1 MNLSL
6 NRPQIRI
13 GINNQQYAIAMSI
26 LRHKGRKFKMKNLEN
41 NKVNIAGVICSD
53 FNYSHTLCGEKF
65 YIADLE
71 VERTSGKSDIIP
83 IMVSDRMI
91 KIEDLTGVSVEIL
104 GQFRSYNKNID
115 GKTKLLL
122 TVFVLEIEV
131 LENFTYNNN
140 NVELIGYLCKE
151 PIYRKTPLGREIVD
165 ILLAVNRQCRKTDYI
180 PCICWG
186 RNARYVGDL
195 SVGTKISIA
204 GRIQSRTFL
213 KKIDEETTEERVAY
227 ELSASK
233 VEVIEESEE

>member
-1 MNLSL
+1 
-6 NRPQIRI
+6 
-13 GINNQQYAIAMSI
+13 
-26 LRHKGRKFKMKNLEN
+26 MKNLDN

-53 FNYSHTLCGEKF
+53 FKYSHTLCGEKF

-91 KIEDLTGVSVEIL
+91 KIEDLTCISVEIT
-104 GQFRSYNKNID
+104 GQFRSYNKHID
-115 GKTKLLL
+115 GKSKLLL
-122 TVFVLEIEV
+122 TVFALEIEV

-140 NVELIGYLCKE
+140 NVELIGYICKE
-151 PIYRKTPLGREIVD
+151 PIYRTTPLGKEISD
-165 ILLAVNRQCRKTDYI
+165 IFVAVNRYYGKSDYI

-186 RNARYVGDL
+186 RNARYVGNL
-195 SVGTKISIA
+195 PIGTKISIA
-204 GRIQSRTFL
+204 GRVQSRTFL

-233 VEVIEESEE
+233 VEVVEESGE

>member
-1 MNLSL
+1 
-6 NRPQIRI
+6 
-13 GINNQQYAIAMSI
+13 
-26 LRHKGRKFKMKNLEN
+26 MKNLEN

-65 YIADLE
+65 YIAYLE

-104 GQFRSYNKNID
+104 GQFRSYNLHID
-115 GKTKLLL
+115 GKSKLLL
-122 TVFVLEIEV
+122 TVFALEIEF
-131 LENFTYNNN
+131 LENIMYNNN
-140 NVELIGYLCKE
+140 NIELIGYICKE
-151 PIYRKTPLGREIVD
+151 PIYRTTPLGKEISDV
-165 ILLAVNRQCRKTDYI
+165 LLAVNRSYGKSDYI

-186 RNARYVGDL
+186 RNARYVGNL
-195 SVGTKISIA
+195 PIGTKISIA
-204 GRIQSRTFL
+204 GRLQSRTFL

-233 VEVIEESEE
+233 VEVVEESGE

>member
-1 MNLSL
+1 
-6 NRPQIRI
+6 
-13 GINNQQYAIAMSI
+13 
-26 LRHKGRKFKMKNLEN
+26 MKNLEN
-41 NKVNIAGVICSD
+41 NQVNIAGVICSD
-53 FNYSHTLCGEKF
+53 FKYSHTLCGEKF

-91 KIEDLTGVSVEIL
+91 NIEDLTGVSVEIT

-122 TVFVLEIEV
+122 TVFVLEIEF

-140 NVELIGYLCKE
+140 NVELIGYICKE
-151 PIYRKTPLGREIVD
+151 PIYRTTPLGKEIADVFV
-165 ILLAVNRQCRKTDYI
+165 AVNRDYGKSDYI

-186 RNARYVGDL
+186 RNARYVGNLDI
-195 SVGTKISIA
+195 GTKISIA
-204 GRIQSRTFL
+204 GRLQSRTFL

-233 VEVIEESEE
+233 VEVVEESGE

>member
-1 MNLSL
+1 
-6 NRPQIRI
+6 
-13 GINNQQYAIAMSI
+13 
-26 LRHKGRKFKMKNLEN
+26 MKNLEN

-91 KIEDLTGVSVEIL
+91 KIEDLTGVAVEIT
-104 GQFRSYNKNID
+104 GQFRSYNKHID
-115 GKTKLLL
+115 GKSKLVL
-122 TVFVLEIEV
+122 TVFVYEIEV
-131 LENFTYNNN
+131 LENVMYNNN
-140 NVELIGYLCKE
+140 NVELIGYICKE
-151 PIYRKTPLGREIVD
+151 PIYRKTPLGREIADV
-165 ILLAVNRQCRKTDYI
+165 LLAVNRQCGKSDYI

-186 RNARYVGDL
+186 RNARYVGNL
-195 SVGTKISIA
+195 PIGTKISIA
-204 GRIQSRTFL
+204 GRVQSRTFL

-233 VEVIEESEE
+233 VEVVEESEE

>member
-1 MNLSL
+1 
-6 NRPQIRI
+6 
-13 GINNQQYAIAMSI
+13 
-26 LRHKGRKFKMKNLEN
+26 MKNLEN

-91 KIEDLTGVSVEIL
+91 KIEDLTGVSVEIT
-104 GQFRSYNKNID
+104 GQFRSYNKHID
-115 GKTKLLL
+115 GKSKLLL
-122 TVFVLEIEV
+122 KVFVCEIEV
-131 LENFTYNNN
+131 LENVMYNNN
-140 NVELIGYLCKE
+140 DVELVGYICKE
-151 PIYRKTPLGREIVD
+151 PIYRTTPLGKEIADVFV
-165 ILLAVNRQCRKTDYI
+165 AVNRDYGKSDYI

-186 RNARYVGDL
+186 RNARYVGNL
-195 SVGTKISIA
+195 AIGTKISIS
-204 GRIQSRTFL
+204 GRLQSRTFL

-233 VEVIEESEE
+233 VEVVEESEE

>member
-1 MNLSL
+1 
-6 NRPQIRI
+6 
-13 GINNQQYAIAMSI
+13 
-26 LRHKGRKFKMKNLEN
+26 MKNLDN

-53 FNYSHTLCGEKF
+53 FKYSHTLCGEKF

-91 KIEDLTGVSVEIL
+91 KIEDLTGVAVEIS

-122 TVFVLEIEV
+122 TVFVLEIEF

-140 NVELIGYLCKE
+140 NVELIGYICKE
-151 PIYRKTPLGREIVD
+151 PIYRTTPLGKEIADVFV
-165 ILLAVNRQCRKTDYI
+165 AVNRYYGKSDYI

-195 SVGTKISIA
+195 DIGTKISIA
-204 GRIQSRTFL
+204 GRLQSRTYL
-213 KKIDEETTEERVAY
+213 KKIDEETTEERIAY

-233 VEVIEESEE
+233 VEAVEESEENQ

>member
-1 MNLSL
+1 
-6 NRPQIRI
+6 
-13 GINNQQYAIAMSI
+13 
-26 LRHKGRKFKMKNLEN
+26 MKNLEN

-91 KIEDLTGVSVEIL
+91 KIEDLTGVAVEIL
-104 GQFRSYNKNID
+104 GQFRSYNKHID
-115 GKTKLLL
+115 GKSKLLL
-122 TVFVLEIEV
+122 TVFALEIEF
-131 LENFTYNNN
+131 LENVMYNNN
-140 NVELIGYLCKE
+140 NVELVGYICKE
-151 PIYRKTPLGREIVD
+151 PIYRTTPLGKEIADV
-165 ILLAVNRQCRKTDYI
+165 LLAVNRSYGKSDYI

-186 RNARYVGDL
+186 RNARYVGNLD
-195 SVGTKISIA
+195 VGTKISIA
-204 GRIQSRTFL
+204 GRLQSRTFL

-233 VEVIEESEE
+233 VEVVEESGE

>member
-1 MNLSL
+1 
-6 NRPQIRI
+6 
-13 GINNQQYAIAMSI
+13 
-26 LRHKGRKFKMKNLEN
+26 MKNLEN

-71 VERTSGKSDIIP
+71 VERRSGKSDIIP

-91 KIEDLTGVSVEIL
+91 KIEDLTGVAVEIL
-104 GQFRSYNKNID
+104 GQFRSYNKHID
-115 GKTKLLL
+115 GKSKLLL
-122 TVFVLEIEV
+122 TVFALEIEV

-140 NVELIGYLCKE
+140 NVELVGYICKE
-151 PIYRKTPLGREIVD
+151 PIYRTTPLGKEIADV
-165 ILLAVNRQCRKTDYI
+165 LLAVNRSYGKSDYI

-186 RNARYVGDL
+186 RNARYVGNL
-195 SVGTKISIA
+195 EIGTKISIS
-204 GRIQSRTFL
+204 GRLQSRTFL

-233 VEVIEESEE
+233 VEVVEESGE

>member
-1 MNLSL
+1 
-6 NRPQIRI
+6 
-13 GINNQQYAIAMSI
+13 
-26 LRHKGRKFKMKNLEN
+26 MKNLEN

-104 GQFRSYNKNID
+104 GQFRSYNKRID
-115 GKTKLLL
+115 EKTKLLL
-122 TVFVLEIEV
+122 TVFVYEIEV
-131 LENFTYNNN
+131 LENFIYNNN
-140 NVELIGYLCKE
+140 NVELIGYICKE
-151 PIYRKTPLGREIVD
+151 PIHRMTPLGREIAD
-165 ILLAVNRQCRKTDYI
+165 FLLAVNRQCGKSDYI

-186 RNARYVGDL
+186 RNARYVGNLD
-195 SVGTKISIA
+195 VGTKISIA
-204 GRIQSRTFL
+204 GRLQSRTFL

-233 VEVIEESEE
+233 VEVVEESEE

>member
-1 MNLSL
+1 
-6 NRPQIRI
+6 
-13 GINNQQYAIAMSI
+13 
-26 LRHKGRKFKMKNLEN
+26 MKNLEN

-53 FNYSHTLCGEKF
+53 FKYSHTLCGEKF

-91 KIEDLTGVSVEIL
+91 KIEDLTGVSVEIT

-122 TVFVLEIEV
+122 TVFVLEIEF

-140 NVELIGYLCKE
+140 NVELIGYICKE
-151 PIYRKTPLGREIVD
+151 PIYRTTPLGKEIADVFV
-165 ILLAVNRQCRKTDYI
+165 AVNRDYGKSDYI

-186 RNARYVGDL
+186 RNARYVGNLDI
-195 SVGTKISIA
+195 GTKISIA
-204 GRIQSRTFL
+204 GRLQSRTFL

-233 VEVIEESEE
+233 VEAVEESGE

>member
-1 MNLSL
+1 
-6 NRPQIRI
+6 
-13 GINNQQYAIAMSI
+13 
-26 LRHKGRKFKMKNLEN
+26 MKNLEN
-41 NKVNIAGVICSD
+41 NKVNIAGVICGD
-53 FNYSHTLCGEKF
+53 FTYSHTLCGEKF

-83 IMVSDRMI
+83 IMVSDRLI
-91 KIEDLTGVSVEIL
+91 KIEDLTGVSVEIT

-213 KKIDEETTEERVAY
+213 KKIDEDTTEERVAY

-233 VEVIEESEE
+233 VEVIEESEENQWKQQ

>member
-1 MNLSL
+1 
-6 NRPQIRI
+6 
-13 GINNQQYAIAMSI
+13 MSI
-26 LRHKGRKFKMKNLEN
+26 LRHTERKFKMKNLEN

-91 KIEDLTGVSVEIL
+91 KIEDLTGVSVEIT
-104 GQFRSYNKNID
+104 GQFRSYNKHID
-115 GKTKLLL
+115 GKSKLLL
-122 TVFVLEIEV
+122 TVFALEIEF
-131 LENFTYNNN
+131 LENVMYNNN
-140 NVELIGYLCKE
+140 NVELVGYICKE
-151 PIYRKTPLGREIVD
+151 PIYRTTPLGKEIADV
-165 ILLAVNRQCRKTDYI
+165 LLAVNRSYGKSDYI

-186 RNARYVGDL
+186 RNARYVGNLDI
-195 SVGTKISIA
+195 GTKISIA
-204 GRIQSRTFL
+204 GRLQSRTFL

-233 VEVIEESEE
+233 VEVVEESGE

>member
-1 MNLSL
+1 
-6 NRPQIRI
+6 
-13 GINNQQYAIAMSI
+13 
-26 LRHKGRKFKMKNLEN
+26 MKNLEN

-53 FNYSHTLCGEKF
+53 FKYSHTLCGEKF

-83 IMVSDRMI
+83 IMISDRMI
-91 KIEDLTGVSVEIL
+91 KIEDLTGVAVEIL

-122 TVFVLEIEV
+122 TVFTLEIEF

-140 NVELIGYLCKE
+140 NVELVGYICKE
-151 PIYRKTPLGREIVD
+151 PIYRTTPLGKEIADVFV
-165 ILLAVNRQCRKTDYI
+165 AVNRDYGKSDYI

-186 RNARYVGDL
+186 RNARYVGNLDI
-195 SVGTKISIA
+195 GTKISIA
-204 GRIQSRTFL
+204 GRLQSRTYF

-233 VEVIEESEE
+233 VEVVGESGE

>member
-1 MNLSL
+1 
-6 NRPQIRI
+6 
-13 GINNQQYAIAMSI
+13 
-26 LRHKGRKFKMKNLEN
+26 MKNLEN

-91 KIEDLTGVSVEIL
+91 KIEDLTGVSVEIT

-122 TVFVLEIEV
+122 TVFALEIEF

-140 NVELIGYLCKE
+140 NVELIGYICKE
-151 PIYRKTPLGREIVD
+151 PIYRTTPLGKEIAD
-165 ILLAVNRQCRKTDYI
+165 FLLAVNRQCGKSDYI

-186 RNARYVGDL
+186 RNARYVGNLDI
-195 SVGTKISIA
+195 GTKISIE
-204 GRIQSRTFL
+204 GRLQSRTFL

-233 VEVIEESEE
+233 VEVVKESEKNQ

>member
-1 MNLSL
+1 
-6 NRPQIRI
+6 
-13 GINNQQYAIAMSI
+13 
-26 LRHKGRKFKMKNLEN
+26 MKNLEN

-91 KIEDLTGVSVEIL
+91 KIEDLTGVSVEIT
-104 GQFRSYNKNID
+104 GQFRSYNKHID
-115 GKTKLLL
+115 GKSKLLL
-122 TVFVLEIEV
+122 TVFALEIEF

-140 NVELIGYLCKE
+140 NVELIGYICKE
-151 PIYRKTPLGREIVD
+151 PIYRTTPLGKEIADV
-165 ILLAVNRQCRKTDYI
+165 LLAVNRSYGKSDYI

-186 RNARYVGDL
+186 RNARYVGNL
-195 SVGTKISIA
+195 PIGTKISIA
-204 GRIQSRTFL
+204 GRVQSRTFL
-213 KKIDEETTEERVAY
+213 KKIDEETTEERIAY

-233 VEVIEESEE
+233 VEVVEESGE

>member
-1 MNLSL
+1 
-6 NRPQIRI
+6 
-13 GINNQQYAIAMSI
+13 MSI
-26 LRHKGRKFKMKNLEN
+26 LRHTGRKFKMKNLEN

-53 FNYSHTLCGEKF
+53 FKYSHTLCGEKF

-91 KIEDLTGVSVEIL
+91 KIEDLTGVSVEIT
-104 GQFRSYNKNID
+104 GQFRSYNKHID
-115 GKTKLLL
+115 GKSKLLL
-122 TVFVLEIEV
+122 TVFALEIEV

-140 NVELIGYLCKE
+140 NVELIGYICKE
-151 PIYRKTPLGREIVD
+151 PIYRTTPLGKEIADVFV
-165 ILLAVNRQCRKTDYI
+165 AVNRYYGKSDYI

-186 RNARYVGDL
+186 RNARYVGNLDI
-195 SVGTKISIA
+195 GTKISIA
-204 GRIQSRTFL
+204 GRVQSRTFL

-233 VEVIEESEE
+233 VEVVEESEE

>member
-1 MNLSL
+1 
-6 NRPQIRI
+6 
-13 GINNQQYAIAMSI
+13 
-26 LRHKGRKFKMKNLEN
+26 MKNLEN

-53 FNYSHTLCGEKF
+53 FTYSHTLCGEKF

-71 VERTSGKSDIIP
+71 VERTSGNSDIIP

-91 KIEDLTGVSVEIL
+91 KIEDLTGVSVEIT

-140 NVELIGYLCKE
+140 NVELVGYICKE
-151 PIYRKTPLGREIVD
+151 PIYRTTPLGKEITDV
-165 ILLAVNRQCRKTDYI
+165 LLAVNRQCRKTDYI

-195 SVGTKISIA
+195 SVGTKISIS

-233 VEVIEESEE
+233 VEVIEESED

>member
-1 MNLSL
+1 
-6 NRPQIRI
+6 
-13 GINNQQYAIAMSI
+13 
-26 LRHKGRKFKMKNLEN
+26 MKNLEN

-104 GQFRSYNKNID
+104 GQFRSYNLHIE
-115 GKTKLLL
+115 GKSKLLL
-122 TVFVLEIEV
+122 TVFALEIEF
-131 LENFTYNNN
+131 LENVMYNNN
-140 NVELIGYLCKE
+140 NIELVGYICKE
-151 PIYRKTPLGREIVD
+151 PIYRTTPLGKEIADV
-165 ILLAVNRQCRKTDYI
+165 LLAVNRSYGKSDYI

-186 RNARYVGDL
+186 RNARYVGNL
-195 SVGTKISIA
+195 PIGTKISIA
-204 GRIQSRTFL
+204 GRLQSRTFL

-233 VEVIEESEE
+233 VEVVEESGE

>member
-1 MNLSL
+1 
-6 NRPQIRI
+6 
-13 GINNQQYAIAMSI
+13 
-26 LRHKGRKFKMKNLEN
+26 MKNLEN

-104 GQFRSYNKNID
+104 GQFRSYNLHID
-115 GKTKLLL
+115 GKSKLLL
-122 TVFVLEIEV
+122 TVFALEIEF

-140 NVELIGYLCKE
+140 NVELIGYICKE
-151 PIYRKTPLGREIVD
+151 PIYRTTPLGKEIADV
-165 ILLAVNRQCRKTDYI
+165 LLAVNRSYGKSDYI

-186 RNARYVGDL
+186 RNARYVGSL
-195 SVGTKISIA
+195 PIGTKISIA
-204 GRIQSRTFL
+204 GRLQSRTFL

-233 VEVIEESEE
+233 VEVVEESED

>member
-1 MNLSL
+1 
-6 NRPQIRI
+6 
-13 GINNQQYAIAMSI
+13 MSI
-26 LRHKGRKFKMKNLEN
+26 LRHTGRKFKMKNLEN

-91 KIEDLTGVSVEIL
+91 TIEDLTGVAVEIL

-115 GKTKLLL
+115 GKSKLLL
-122 TVFVLEIEV
+122 KVFVCEIEV

-140 NVELIGYLCKE
+140 NVELIGYICKE
-151 PIYRKTPLGREIVD
+151 PIYRTTPLGKEIADVFV
-165 ILLAVNRQCRKTDYI
+165 AVNRDYGKSDYI

-186 RNARYVGDL
+186 RNARYVGNLD
-195 SVGTKISIA
+195 VGTKISIV
-204 GRIQSRTFL
+204 GRLQSRTFL

-233 VEVIEESEE
+233 VEVVEESEE

>member
-1 MNLSL
+1 
-6 NRPQIRI
+6 
-13 GINNQQYAIAMSI
+13 
-26 LRHKGRKFKMKNLEN
+26 MKNLEN

-53 FNYSHTLCGEKF
+53 FTYSHTLCGEKF

-71 VERTSGKSDIIP
+71 VERTSGNSDIIP

-91 KIEDLTGVSVEIL
+91 KIEDLTGVSVEIT

-140 NVELIGYLCKE
+140 NVELVGYICKE
-151 PIYRKTPLGREIVD
+151 PIYRTTPLGKEITDV
-165 ILLAVNRQCRKTDYI
+165 LLAVNRQCRKTDYI

-186 RNARYVGDL
+186 RNAKYVGDL
-195 SVGTKISIA
+195 TVGTKINIA
-204 GRIQSRTFL
+204 GRIQSRTFT
-213 KKIDEETTEERVAY
+213 KKIDEDTYEERIAY

-233 VEVIEESEE
+233 VEVVEEKGE

>member
-1 MNLSL
+1 
-6 NRPQIRI
+6 
-13 GINNQQYAIAMSI
+13 
-26 LRHKGRKFKMKNLEN
+26 MKNLEN

-91 KIEDLTGVSVEIL
+91 KIEDLTGVSVEIT
-104 GQFRSYNKNID
+104 GQFRSYNKHID
-115 GKTKLLL
+115 GKSKLLL
-122 TVFVLEIEV
+122 TVFALEIEF

-140 NVELIGYLCKE
+140 NVELIGYICKE
-151 PIYRKTPLGREIVD
+151 PIYRTTPLGKEIADVFV
-165 ILLAVNRQCRKTDYI
+165 AVNRYYGKSDYI

-186 RNARYVGDL
+186 RNARYVGNLDI
-195 SVGTKISIA
+195 GTKISIA
-204 GRIQSRTFL
+204 GRLQSRTFL

-233 VEVIEESEE
+233 VEVVEESEE

>member
-1 MNLSL
+1 
-6 NRPQIRI
+6 
-13 GINNQQYAIAMSI
+13 
-26 LRHKGRKFKMKNLEN
+26 MKNLEN

-53 FNYSHTLCGEKF
+53 FKYSHTLCGEKF
-65 YIADLE
+65 YIAHLE

-104 GQFRSYNKNID
+104 GQFRSYNKHID
-115 GKTKLLL
+115 GKSKLLL
-122 TVFVLEIEV
+122 TVFALEIEV
-131 LENFTYNNN
+131 MENFMYNNN

-233 VEVIEESEE
+233 VEVVEESGE

>member
-1 MNLSL
+1 
-6 NRPQIRI
+6 
-13 GINNQQYAIAMSI
+13 
-26 LRHKGRKFKMKNLEN
+26 MKNLEN

-53 FNYSHTLCGEKF
+53 FKYSHTLCGEKF

-122 TVFVLEIEV
+122 TVFVLEIEF

-140 NVELIGYLCKE
+140 NVELIGYICKE
-151 PIYRKTPLGREIVD
+151 PIYRTTPLGREIADVM
-165 ILLAVNRQCRKTDYI
+165 LAVQRKYGKSDYI
-180 PCICWG
+180 PCIAWG
-186 RNARYVGDL
+186 RNARFVGNL
-195 SVGTKISIA
+195 EMGQQIKIK
-204 GRIQSRTFL
+204 GRIQSRDYQ
-213 KKIDEETTEERVAY
+213 KKLDDGTIVERTCNEVSISSVELVEETEE
-227 ELSASK
+227 
-233 VEVIEESEE
+233 

>member
-1 MNLSL
+1 
-6 NRPQIRI
+6 
-13 GINNQQYAIAMSI
+13 
-26 LRHKGRKFKMKNLEN
+26 MKNLEN

-71 VERTSGKSDIIP
+71 VERRSGKSDIIP

-91 KIEDLTGVSVEIL
+91 KIEDLTGVAVEIL
-104 GQFRSYNKNID
+104 GQFRSYNKHID
-115 GKTKLLL
+115 GKSKLLL
-122 TVFVLEIEV
+122 TVFALEIEV

-186 RNARYVGDL
+186 RNARYVGNL
-195 SVGTKISIA
+195 EIGTKISIS
-204 GRIQSRTFL
+204 GRLQSRTFL

-233 VEVIEESEE
+233 VEVVEESVE

>member
-1 MNLSL
+1 
-6 NRPQIRI
+6 
-13 GINNQQYAIAMSI
+13 
-26 LRHKGRKFKMKNLEN
+26 MKNLEN

-65 YIADLE
+65 YIAYLE

-104 GQFRSYNKNID
+104 GQFRSYNLHIE
-115 GKTKLLL
+115 GKSKLLL
-122 TVFVLEIEV
+122 TVFALEIEF
-131 LENFTYNNN
+131 LENVMYNNN
-140 NVELIGYLCKE
+140 NIELVGYICKE
-151 PIYRKTPLGREIVD
+151 PIYRTTPLGKEIADV
-165 ILLAVNRQCRKTDYI
+165 LLAVNRSYGKSDYI

-186 RNARYVGDL
+186 RNARYVGNL
-195 SVGTKISIA
+195 PIGTKISIA
-204 GRIQSRTFL
+204 GRLQSRTFL

-233 VEVIEESEE
+233 VEVVEESGE

>member
-1 MNLSL
+1 
-6 NRPQIRI
+6 
-13 GINNQQYAIAMSI
+13 MSI
-26 LRHKGRKFKMKNLEN
+26 LRHTERKFKMKNLEN
-41 NKVNIAGVICSD
+41 NKVNMAGVICSD

-104 GQFRSYNKNID
+104 GQFRSYNKHID
-115 GKTKLLL
+115 GKSKLLL
-122 TVFVLEIEV
+122 KVFVCEIEV

-140 NVELIGYLCKE
+140 NVELIGYICKE
-151 PIYRKTPLGREIVD
+151 PIYRTTPLGKEIADVFVS
-165 ILLAVNRQCRKTDYI
+165 VNRDYGKSDYI

-186 RNARYVGDL
+186 RNARYVGNL
-195 SVGTKISIA
+195 PIGAKISIA
-204 GRIQSRTFL
+204 GRVQSRTFL

-233 VEVIEESEE
+233 VEVVEESGE

>member
-1 MNLSL
+1 MD
-6 NRPQIRI
+6 
-13 GINNQQYAIAMSI
+13 IAMSI
-26 LRHKGRKFKMKNLEN
+26 LRHTGRKFKMKNLEN

-91 KIEDLTGVSVEIL
+91 KIEDLTGVSVEIT
-104 GQFRSYNKNID
+104 GQFRSYNKHID
-115 GKTKLLL
+115 GKSKLLL
-122 TVFVLEIEV
+122 KVFVCEIEV

-140 NVELIGYLCKE
+140 NVELIGYICKE
-151 PIYRKTPLGREIVD
+151 PIYRTTPLGKEIADVFV
-165 ILLAVNRQCRKTDYI
+165 AVNRDYGKSDYI

-186 RNARYVGDL
+186 RNARYVGNLDI
-195 SVGTKISIA
+195 GTKISIA
-204 GRIQSRTFL
+204 GRLQSRTFL

-233 VEVIEESEE
+233 VEVVGESGE